1 MWQMQRALSVSK
13 LEQLSQKMRRQIL
26 ETIYHT
32 KVGHLA
38 GSLSSLEILV
48 SLYFG
53 GILRY
58 DPRRPNWPERD
69 RLIISAGHLAPA
81 VYTVLA
87 MAKFFPRRQL
97 QNFGLL
103 RSRFETHTVR
113 RVPGIEYSA
122 GLLGQ
127 GLSVAVGLA
136 LALKDS
142 RSRVFCLM
150 SDGEQQEGQV
160 WEALMA
166 ANKYR
171 LGNLVAIIDANQIQ
185 IDGHIRE
192 IMPLANLRLKYES
205 FGWRVFETDGN
216 DFRRLVPAFS
226 QALESRH
233 QPAVVIA
240 KTVAANGIPSM
251 EDNPYWHSHIPNR
264 QEYRQALK
272 DLRKTS

>member
-1 MWQMQRALSVSK
+1 MQRALSVPK
-13 LEQLSQKMRRQIL
+13 LEQLSHQLRRQIL
-26 ETIYHT
+26 GTIYQT

-69 RLIISAGHLAPA
+69 RLIVSAGHLAPA
-81 VYTVLA
+81 IYTVLA
-87 MAKFFPRRQL
+87 AAKFFPKRQL
-97 QNFGLL
+97 QRFGLL
-103 RSRFETHTVR
+103 RSRFETHTVK

-127 GLSVAVGLA
+127 GLSVAIGLA
-136 LALKDS
+136 LALQNN
-142 RSRVFCLM
+142 RSRIFCLM

-160 WEALMA
+160 WEAAMA
-166 ANKYR
+166 ASKYR
-171 LGNLVAIIDANQIQ
+171 LGNLVGIIDANQIQ
-185 IDGHIRE
+185 IDGHIRD
-192 IMPLANLRLKYES
+192 IMPLANLKLKYEA

-233 QPAVVIA
+233 QPAVIIA
-240 KTVAANGIPSM
+240 KTVAAAGIPSM
-251 EDNPYWHSHIPNR
+251 ENNPYWHSHIPNS
-264 QEYRQALK
+264 QEYQQALK
-272 DLRKTS
+272 DLRQGL